1 MSLQARL
8 AVRFALAAPSAWVV
22 LFLPAGSAWFWQ
34 GWLFLLF
41 FFAASLFLSI
51 YFLRRDPQLLERRLE
66 VEETVR
72 EQKLFKRLWTP
83 LWACALA
90 IPGLDY
96 RFGWS
101 AVPVW
106 LTLVSQ
112 AMLLCAYF
120 LIFLVLRVN
129 TYASRVVRVEEE
141 QRVVSSGPYRVV
153 RHPMYSAL
161 LILILFTPLA
171 LGSYRALPAF
181 ALLIP
186 LLIFRLLNEERIL
199 RKGLSGYSHYCSR
212 TRFRLVPFLL

>member
-41 FFAASLFLSI
+41 VLLSAARSSVVGAKAGSGRNCARTEAF
-51 YFLRRDPQLLERRLE
+51 Q
-66 VEETVR
+66 
-72 EQKLFKRLWTP
+72 RLWTP